1 MQESF
6 VDNQAQ
12 GSVVDRLRG
21 AVGTW
26 FGLSG
31 DPQSQTPQQSHGN
44 YMRLFFLKR
53 IVSCSFCTLHMHS
66 FHNLTHNAHNFT

>member
-31 DPQSQTPQQSHGN
+31 DPQSQAPQQSHGN
-44 YMRLFFLKR
+44 YLRHFFSR
-53 IVSCSFCTLHMHS
+53 VSCSFCTLFICATSIISCTMYT
-66 FHNLTHNAHNFT
+66 F